1 MSMYKQF
8 YGLFL
13 LDVYM
18 CIQEGGDVKYIL
30 LFFFQSN
37 KTKHGLFATDILIF

>member
-1 MSMYKQF
+1 MYKQF

-13 LDVYM
+13 LDVHM

-30 LFFFQSN
+30 LSFSV
-37 KTKHGLFATDILIF
+37 K